1 MGGNLFPPI
10 FVCSKI
16 TAHHPSS
23 ETTRMKNT
31 KVLLVV
37 ATIIAMTLCQFVIRA
52 QVTAPAVVEIQGQV
66 RFAEGGAP
74 AANVVVRLESYDGG
88 GSISEA
94 FTDRLGKFRFTGLPP
109 AQYSV
114 RVRQEGYRDAQQ
126 SVDMT
131 TISRGLV
138 MIQLLRDNSSSS
150 TTTTASGS
158 IDANVPAAAQKEFDK
173 GVAALG
179 EGGKEKTEFAVRCF
193 EKAVS
198 IYPQFVEARLKLG
211 TAHMDLAQWEKAEK
225 SLLATIEVDAKAF
238 NAYFALGEVY
248 LRQNKVVDAEKVLVQ
263 GLAIQDASYLGH
275 LNLARVYWEKAREI
289 KDLAQAKPALEKS
302 YEEVKRA
309 LTLNPNLAGA
319 HLLKGNLLLRVSRIS
334 DAVVEF
340 TEYLRLE
347 PNGPFAAET
356 RALVEKISHKK
367 AQKSQK

>member
-1 MGGNLFPPI
+1 MTRTRLF
-10 FVCSKI
+10 
-16 TAHHPSS
+16 
-23 ETTRMKNT
+23 
-31 KVLLVV
+31 LVAASIV
-37 ATIIAMTLCQFVIRA
+37 AIVLCQFVIRA
-52 QVTAPAVVEIQGQV
+52 QVQNSPPVVEIQGQV

-114 RVRQEGYRDAQQ
+114 RIRQSGYRDAQQ
-126 SVDMT
+126 TVDMT

-138 MIQLLRDNSSSS
+138 MLQLLRDSSSS
-150 TTTTASGS
+150 SKTPAVSGS

-173 GVAALG
+173 GVAALA
-179 EGGKEKTEFAVRCF
+179 EGGKEKTVVAVRCF

-211 TAHMDLAQWEKAEK
+211 TAHMDLAEWEKAEK
-225 SLLATIEVDAKAF
+225 ELLATIDVDAKAF
-238 NAYFALGEVY
+238 NAFFALGEVY
-248 LRQNKVVDAEKVLVQ
+248 LRQNKIAEAEKVLLQ

-275 LNLARVYWEKAREI
+275 LNLARVYWERAREI
-289 KDLAQAKPALEKS
+289 KDLTQAKPALEKS

-309 LTLNPNLAGA
+309 LTLNPDLAGA
-319 HLLKGNLLLRVSRIS
+319 HLLKGNLLLRVSRPA
-334 DAVVEF
+334 DALIEF
-340 TEYLRLE
+340 GEYLRLE

-356 RALVEKISHKK
+356 RTLVEKIKK
-367 AQKSQK
+367 ATSQSRG